1 MAERR
6 EKEGKVLTAQR
17 ELTAVKNKS
26 LESSLNDM
34 TVLAAA
40 NRHMY
45 DDVLGDNTRLRGE
58 LDEFVQRAMLT
69 GGGAGGA

>member
-1 MAERR
+1 MEKR
-6 EKEGKVLTAQR
+6 EKEGKVLNAQR
-17 ELTAVKNKS
+17 EVTTVKNKS
-26 LESSLNDM
+26 LESSLSDM

-45 DDVLGDNTRLRGE
+45 DEVLADNTRLRGE

-69 GGGAGGA
+69 GG